1 MKVKQKFYKYMK
13 AIRKNDLKII
23 GVFYNTD
30 QFVTNINN
38 IYGIDLSRKRIL
50 QVLNTTH
57 STKNMYFYTIT
68 QDGYNKYKNQSG
80 MVTDI
85 ILNSH

>member
-1 MKVKQKFYKYMK
+1 M
-13 AIRKNDLKII
+13 KII

-30 QFVTNINN
+30 QFITNINN

-68 QDGYNKYKNQSG
+68 QDEYNKYKNQSD